1 MAVIGGD
8 DALRIGNNDHQSR
21 AKAFSIGEP
30 TASIGEPTASIGEPT
45 ARVNALPGSDRL
57 LYNS

>member
-8 DALRIGNNDHQSR
+8 DALRIGNNDRQSR
-21 AKAFSIGEP
+21 AKAFSF
-30 TASIGEPTASIGEPT
+30 GEPTASIGEPT
-45 ARVNALPGSDRL
+45 ARLNGLPGSDRL